1 MARLPRL
8 YMEGCAQHVIQ
19 RGNNRSVCFFRDA
32 GYAFYLKQLVE
43 TSDKYGVAVHAY
55 VLMTNH
61 MHILCTPSDR
71 DWISETMQAAK
82 AA

>member
-32 GYAFYLKQLVE
+32 DYAFYLQQLAE

-55 VLMTNH
+55 CLLYT
-61 MHILCTPSDR
+61 SD
-71 DWISETMQAAK
+71 AADD
-82 AA
+82 